1 VDDGGADL
9 HRVAVDRKT
18 VTMLDLTSLHGG
30 PDAQGVPRW
39 DFSTCAN
46 AAAPDGAL
54 RARIAAADAGQYPD
68 PTYRAL
74 RERLAARH
82 GVNAARVLPGA
93 SASELIQR
101 LASVVARL
109 VRGPVAIP
117 AMAYADYARA
127 AAAQGLQTT
136 TRDDAHAVLRWACE
150 PSSPSG
156 GDEPP
161 LPADRHVLTVLDAVY
176 EPLRLHGDST
186 WPPEWHDAVFVL
198 HGPNKVL
205 GLPGVR
211 GAYLIAPAAARWQPW
226 VSALQ
231 AAAPS
236 WPWGVHAVA
245 MLEAWCEPTTQS
257 AIQRQLETLRDWK
270 RRFVHMLRNA
280 DVECRDSTTPF
291 FLMRLPRRITFDGLR
306 AQGCKLRDTA
316 SFGLPGWA
324 RVNTLAPPAQAAL
337 VEALAKGAA

>member
-1 VDDGGADL
+1 
-9 HRVAVDRKT
+9 
-18 VTMLDLTSLHGG
+18 MLDLACLHGG
-30 PDAQGVPRW
+30 PDAQGVPPW

-46 AAAPDGAL
+46 TAAPDSAL
-54 RARIAAADAGQYPD
+54 RARIAAADAGRYPD
-68 PTYRAL
+68 PMYSDL
-74 RERLAARH
+74 REQLAARH
-82 GVNAARVLPGA
+82 GVSAARVLPGA

-101 LASVVARL
+101 LTSVVARL
-109 VRGPVAIP
+109 VRGPVAVP

-127 AAAQGLQTT
+127 ATAQGLQAS

-150 PSSPSG
+150 PSSPAG

-161 LPADRHVLTVLDAVY
+161 LAADGHTLTVFDAVY

-186 WPPEWHDAVFVL
+186 WPPERQDKVFVL

-226 VSALQ
+226 VDALQ

-236 WPWGVHAVA
+236 WPLGAHAVA
-245 MLEAWCEPTTQS
+245 MLEAWCEPATRA
-257 AIQRQLETLRDWK
+257 AIAQQLETLREWK
-270 RRFVHMLRNA
+270 QRFVQMLRNA

-291 FLMRLPRRITFDGLR
+291 FLMRLPRRASFEGLR
-306 AQGCKLRDTA
+306 AQGCKLRDTS
-316 SFGLPGWA
+316 SFGLHGWA
-324 RVNTLAPPAQAAL
+324 RVNTLPPHAQDAL
-337 VEALAKGAA
+337 MRALR